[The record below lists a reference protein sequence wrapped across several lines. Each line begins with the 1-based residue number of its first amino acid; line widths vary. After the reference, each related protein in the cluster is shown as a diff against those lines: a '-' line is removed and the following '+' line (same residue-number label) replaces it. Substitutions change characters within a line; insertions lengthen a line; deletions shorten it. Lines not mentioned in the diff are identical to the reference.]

1 MKGVGIV
8 LAAGLL
14 ALAATGARAQTIS
27 YAQAGGLLAQSCGP
41 DILKFCPDV
50 NLGGGKL
57 HACLEAHDA
66 QVSPQCKTD
75 YVAVRASIGKRVA
88 AQHAIFKLCNADVA
102 RLCPGM
108 VEGDGNLLSCL
119 LEATKVVSPPCNQAI
134 TDAGFR

>member
-8 LAAGLL
+8 LAAGLW
-14 ALAATGARAQTIS
+14 ALAATGAHAQTIS
-27 YAQAGGLLAQSCGP
+27 YAQAGALLAQSCGP
-41 DILKFCPDV
+41 DILKFCPNV

-57 HACLEAHDA
+57 HACLETHDA

-75 YVAVRASIGKRVA
+75 YVVVRASIAKRVG
-88 AQHAIFKLCNADVA
+88 AQQAIFKLCNADVA

-119 LEATKVVSPPCNQAI
+119 LEATKVVSPNCNQAI